1 MEEIEKTR
9 LIILKQLKSKCPFV
23 IWDIESCSHFWER
36 YNDVDILGGK
46 YFQFEVSAQCNG
58 LHVKCNLGFSLY
70 PSEHWKKYNRKEI
83 SRITSKIIKDLK
95 KKVKQ

>member
-9 LIILKQLKSKCPFV
+9 LTILKQLKSKCPFV

-36 YNDVDILGGK
+36 YNDVDILGGEH
-46 YFQFEVSAQCNG
+46 FDFEVSAQCNSFRIKYS
-58 LHVKCNLGFSLY
+58 LSFRLY
-70 PSEHWKKYNRKEI
+70 PSKSWEKYNKKEV
-83 SRITSKIIKDLK
+83 SKLTSKIIKDLK